1 MNPTDPATGHRRP
14 PPPEPEPGSGER
26 PPAGRFS
33 FIDLFAGIGGLR
45 IGLERAGGC
54 CVFSSER
61 DRFCQ
66 QTYAAWFGETP
77 HGDIREIEP
86 AAIPDHDLLAAGFP
100 CQPFSIAG
108 VSKKNSLGRAHGFD
122 DEAQGTLF
130 QNIAAIAAIK
140 SPPVL
145 LLENVRNLLSH
156 DHGRTFRVI
165 EEALSGLDYRV
176 FHKVL
181 DAADYGVPQQTAQT
195 FMVSFDPQVL
205 G

>member
-1 MNPTDPATGHRRP
+1 MAAP
-14 PPPEPEPGSGER
+14 PPRVKLSDGAGMKKRYPIDLAAGDR
-26 PPAGRFS
+26 RTRVPAEAFS

-45 IGLERAGGC
+45 IGFERAGGR

-86 AAIPDHDLLAAGFP
+86 SAIPDHDLLAAGFP

-140 SPPVL
+140 RPPVL

-156 DHGRTFRVI
+156 DHGRTFHVI

-181 DAADYGVPQQTAQT
+181 DAADYGVPQRCE
-195 FMVSFDPQVL
+195 
-205 G
+205 